1 MASQSEVGHARNVA
15 NLQKLIQQIKAY
27 TLYNPPVPNTIDHI
41 PGTHEKTTESSV
53 VSLL

>member
-15 NLQKLIQQIKAY
+15 NLQKLIH
-27 TLYNPPVPNTIDHI
+27 HI
-41 PGTHEKTTESSV
+41 PGAHKKTTSIEV